1 MSPRESII
9 LTTKILALCGSGI
22 LTGGILSISY
32 YAIPA
37 MLLAPSPLAQRQ
49 WSEVYDRGRKTMPA
63 LALVTSALYWNL
75 SRMSS
80 KPAGGAAVVP
90 LLWHK
95 PSLYLASAGLTLAM
109 VPYTVVFMWNN
120 IHALDR
126 AAHALEK
133 CKAGELEMLKVGGKT
148 TKQLLD
154 QWGMLNLGRAL
165 LTGLGFVVG
174 IWGSVLPVGREVF
187 VEAVETGVQPPW

>member
-1 MSPRESII
+1 M
-9 LTTKILALCGSGI
+9 
-22 LTGGILSISY
+22 SY
-32 YAIPA
+32 YAIPPI
-37 MLLAPSPLAQRQ
+37 LLAPSPLAQRQ
-49 WSEVYDRGRKTMPA
+49 WSNVYDRGRRTMPA
-63 LALVTSALYWNL
+63 LALVTSALYWSL
-75 SRMSS
+75 SRVSS
-80 KPAGGAAVVP
+80 KPAVTGAGAAVVP

-120 IHALDR
+120 IHGLHRVAN
-126 AAHALEK
+126 ALEK
-133 CKAGELEMLKVGGKT
+133 CKAGELEELKVGGKT

-174 IWGSVLPVGREVF
+174 IWGSVLPVGGREVL
-187 VEAVETGVQPPW
+187 VEVVEIGRAHV